1 MSDHP
6 DASRGP
12 RISLLSVAF
21 LITATLLGCFQVPT
35 HAAPPVEVQNVRVG
49 FGQANTFKIGA
60 WTPVWVQLGAGPER
74 FSGFM
79 DLVVPDDDGIPTS
92 YRQTVELG
100 PRQIQR
106 LTAYGRP
113 GGRDTEF
120 TIRLFR
126 QPGHA
131 RARGASGDQH
141 ARAAEID
148 HARRKADPDAR
159 SAHGR

>member
-1 MSDHP
+1 MTDHL

-12 RISLLSVAF
+12 RLSLPLLYGAF
-21 LITATLLGCFQVPT
+21 LITATLLGGRQT
-35 HAAPPVEVQNVRVG
+35 SAQAAPPVEVQNVRVG
-49 FGQANTFKIGA
+49 FGQVNTFKIGA

-100 PRQIQR
+100 PHQSQR

-113 GGRDTEF
+113 GGRDT
-120 TIRLFR
+120 
-126 QPGHA
+126 
-131 RARGASGDQH
+131 
-141 ARAAEID
+141 
-148 HARRKADPDAR
+148 
-159 SAHGR
+159 